1 MACSM
6 TAFARQAGEG
16 EWSRTVW
23 EIRSINHRFLEISVK
38 LPDELRGLEAAVRER
53 ISTAMQRGKVDC
65 LLRHNVMSAVS
76 PALSINMPLAR
87 RIAQAC
93 RDLDDIIHT
102 RAPLRALD
110 LLHWPGVVETE
121 APDLDRVTEPLLK
134 LLDSALDALVQA
146 RSREGE
152 KLKALIMDRCVQAA
166 QQSAILR
173 ERLPEIMNGLKE
185 RLRSRA
191 LELATG
197 LEPGR
202 LEQEMLL
209 LALKLDVAEELD
221 RLDTHI
227 AEVVR
232 ILEEGGAIGRRLDF
246 LMQEMNREANT
257 IASKSAHVETT
268 GVSVELKVLIE
279 QMREQVQNLE

>member
-1 MACSM
+1 M

-23 EIRSINHRFLEISVK
+23 EIRSVNHRFLEISVK

-53 ISTAMQRGKVDC
+53 ISRTMQRGKVDC
-65 LLRHNVMSAVS
+65 LLRHNVVSAIT
-76 PALSINMPLAR
+76 PTLSVNMPLAR
-87 RIAQAC
+87 RIAKAC
-93 RDLDDIIHT
+93 RDLDGIMHT
-102 RAPLRALD
+102 RTPLRAFD
-110 LLHWPGVVETE
+110 LLQWPGVVETE
-121 APDLDRVTEPLLK
+121 APDIDSIIEPLLK
-134 LLDSALDALVQA
+134 LLDSALEVLVQA
-146 RSREGE
+146 RRREGE
-152 KLKALIMDRCVQAA
+152 KLKALITERCIQAA

-173 ERLPEIMNGLKE
+173 ERLTEIMNGLKE
-185 RLRSRA
+185 RLRVRA

-246 LMQEMNREANT
+246 LMQELNREANT

-268 GVSVELKVLIE
+268 GASVELKVLIE
-279 QMREQVQNLE
+279 QMREQIQNLE